1 MLDSLRNVKTSQLR
15 LSDEISRSEQA
26 WLVKHLRTKRGVRD
40 AQYFDDGMRLVVAYD
55 ADCLN
60 RSDLLTIVRACGIR
74 ARPPGFALDND

>member
-15 LSDEISRSEQA
+15 LSDEIGRSEQA

-60 RSDLLTIVRACGIR
+60 GSDLLTIVRACGIR
-74 ARPPGFALDND
+74 ARPPASLAWN